1 MEQLLAV
8 QVDQPQDKTKQVE
21 TLQQLE
27 LVLVQDQHR
36 QMVLEMQL
44 GREQELVLVPLE
56 VVQQQDQVQEQDQ
69 ALQTLEQMEPLLD
82 KVLVQVQALD
92 KLAVEVRLHLEQV
105 PVLDLLRLVMVVQR
119 QDQARVVDLVLQAQ
133 VVVEIVEE
141 AVAVVIA

>member
-1 MEQLLAV
+1 MEQVLAV

-44 GREQELVLVPLE
+44 VREQELVLVQLE

-92 KLAVEVRLHLEQV
+92 KLAVEVRLHLEQA

-141 AVAVVIA
+141 AVVIA